1 MDLTSLSGQQNTASL
16 TLCRVIQAPSGVTIH
31 LERRSNMDQIKIG
44 SLLKELRNEHNLSQE
59 QLAEKFNVSSRSI
72 SRWENGNTMPDISIM
87 IELADFY
94 DIDIRELLSG
104 ERKSDKMDKNLKETL
119 VMVADYTEEEKAKI
133 LKKVYICGQGTL
145 ITSVLSMIL
154 YFITYGRDT
163 GIVLTPFL
171 LILATGIFGINTVMA
186 VLQLKGKMSKARNK
200 KLIGISVAIWVTIAV
215 IILFFMTFILPKILF
230 NIYVANGGVV

>member
-1 MDLTSLSGQQNTASL
+1 
-16 TLCRVIQAPSGVTIH
+16 
-31 LERRSNMDQIKIG
+31 MDQIKIG

-104 ERKSDKMDKNLKETL
+104 ERKSDKMEENLKETL

-133 LKKVYICGQGTL
+133 LKKVYICGQGVI
-145 ITSVLSMIL
+145 ITSAAALIVYFLSYVVKI
-154 YFITYGRDT
+154 D
-163 GIVLTPFL
+163 IVLTPFL
-171 LILATGIFGINTVMA
+171 LILASGILGINTA
-186 VLQLKGKMSKARNK
+186 LAGLQLKGKMSKERNK
-200 KLIGISVAIWVTIAV
+200 KLIRITVAIWVCIAV
-215 IILFFMTFILPKILF
+215 LLLIFVTYILPGILVR
-230 NIYVANGGVV
+230 ILGAGA